1 MLKVWTN
8 CKLSLKMQA
17 AFGLVM
23 LIFVAALVAMFVVN
37 QKVAALQNVQ
47 NTQLIPARMSIILTE
62 LTFRSADDDGAWY
75 IMERRPAPAAAG
87 DMAKYRQ
94 DLVTLRAYLD
104 KATKLANS
112 DVQRGALDEYHKF
125 LDGPQGYIQG
135 NEGAFALKAAG
146 KIAAAEEKYVDTSLD
161 PVMGATEKYRTDVVA
176 EIDASNVELQRLQGF
191 ATALAA
197 TLGGVALI
205 LGVVIATLMSRSISR
220 AVGTTTLAISG
231 IVSEDIAALTLIL
244 KRLAAG
250 DLTGK
255 FISSRAPLKVRGT
268 DEIGALVGTYNALAA
283 ALSDMAIQ
291 YTAAT
296 DNLRDLISGVAL
308 TSKSLAAASDEASAA
323 AKESTAAVNQIAQ
336 AVDAVASGAQD
347 QASKIA
353 DTTVAIEELSRTA
366 EQIAQVAT
374 HQAES
379 IALTTAA
386 LQKLDSGI
394 GALSSQGAT
403 LTTAAREAS
412 SEALTGNAAVSETAS
427 TIAQLKTVSTTAA
440 SAMASLEE
448 QSSQVE
454 EIVDTIEDIAD
465 QTNLLALNAAIE
477 AARAGEHG
485 RGFAVVADEV
495 RKLAE
500 RSSTATKEISKIL
513 SAIKRDTL
521 AAAQAMRT
529 SSDSMDSGIA
539 VSQRASRSLES
550 VGRAIATTSSVAE
563 SLAGQAREMQ
573 DASVRV
579 TENMAS
585 ASAAVEENAAAAAE
599 MRSTTD
605 HVTNAMV
612 PVAATASQNAA
623 TAQEAALSTRQL
635 ALGIA
640 EIDSTAR
647 ALRDQA
653 EELEGLVARFTI
665 EDSSESSVRN
675 SRILVAERAVSLSR

>member
-1 MLKVWTN
+1 MKNTQEAETA
-8 CKLSLKMQA
+8 SLKLPKRVRGIRAQLWLIVVCQFATIGVGTFFAGGQLHRLGSIPGTA
-17 AFGLVM
+17 ATLDAFMKIEISTLLV
-23 LIFVAALVAMFVVN
+23 ALVV
-37 QKVAALQNVQ
+37 
-47 NTQLIPARMSIILTE
+47 S
-62 LTFRSADDDGAWY
+62 
-75 IMERRPAPAAAG
+75 
-87 DMAKYRQ
+87 
-94 DLVTLRAYLD
+94 
-104 KATKLANS
+104 
-112 DVQRGALDEYHKF
+112 GALVWWVARSLSTRTIEVF
-125 LDGPQGYIQG
+125 T
-135 NEGAFALKAAG
+135 AFT
-146 KIAAAEEKYVDTSLD
+146 KIFEVCF
-161 PVMGATEKYRTDVVA
+161 PR
-176 EIDASNVELQRLQGF
+176 
-191 ATALAA
+191 LAA
-197 TLGGVALI
+197 TVEGLANGDLTARYTPACQPIPVRGNDEI
-205 LGVVIATLMSRSISR
+205 TQIAVLHNR
-220 AVGTTTLAISG
+220 L
-231 IVSEDIAALTLIL
+231 LTEGFYVFAE
-244 KRLAAG
+244 KLAAG
-250 DLTGK
+250 FESLTA
-255 FISSRAPLKVRGT
+255 I
-268 DEIGALVGTYNALAA
+268 IAA
-283 ALSDMAIQ
+283 
-291 YTAAT
+291 
-296 DNLRDLISGVAL
+296 VAM

-323 AKESTAAVNQIAQ
+323 AQQSTTAVGQIAQ
-336 AVDAVASGAQD
+336 AVDLVSSGAQS
-347 QASKIA
+347 QASQIA
-353 DTTVAIEELSRTA
+353 DTATAIEELSRTA

-374 HQAES
+374 NQAES

-386 LQKLDSGI
+386 LQKLDNGI
-394 GALSSQGAT
+394 GALSAQGAK

-412 SEALTGNAAVSETAS
+412 SEAVTGTAAVSETAS

-513 SAIKRDTL
+513 SAIKRDTI

-550 VGRAIATTSSVAE
+550 VGRSIGTTTSVAE

-573 DASVRV
+573 DASVHV

-605 HVTNAMV
+605 HVTDVMV
-612 PVAATASQNAA
+612 PIAATASQNAA
-623 TAQEAALSTRQL
+623 AAQEAALSTQQL

-653 EELEGLVARFTI
+653 AQLEGLVAKFTL
-665 EDSSESSVRN
+665 EKARRVPTDMPRKLMAARAES
-675 SRILVAERAVSLSR
+675 LQH